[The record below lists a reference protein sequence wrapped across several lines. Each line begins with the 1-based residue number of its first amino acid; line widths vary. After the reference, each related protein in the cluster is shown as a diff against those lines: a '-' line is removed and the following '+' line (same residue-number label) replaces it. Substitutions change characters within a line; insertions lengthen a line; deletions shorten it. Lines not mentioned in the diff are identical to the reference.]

1 MKVTALKKYLA
12 SGSLL
17 LLMAPSL
24 SYAFDGVVNFSG
36 SITAVTCDINGRSPG
51 DDNVTNVDLGK
62 VTPGALAGLNTASTF
77 VPFKLQLSGA
87 GCAEDS
93 KVSIAFDQVGNVDPV
108 TGNLKLTGT
117 SPATGV
123 QIQVFNDT
131 TGGKKIPLGQAES
144 LPQVATVDE
153 NGKATLS
160 YKASYVS
167 TVATGVTAG
176 SGISFVRYSL
186 SYQ

>member
-1 MKVTALKKYLA
+1 MKITVLKKYLA

-24 SYAFDGVVNFSG
+24 SYAVDGVVNFSG
-36 SITAVTCDINGRSPG
+36 SITDVTCDINGKGPG
-51 DDNVTNVDLGK
+51 EDNVTNVDLGK
-62 VTPGALAGLNTASTF
+62 VSPATLLGLDKASPF

-87 GCAEDS
+87 GCTDTS
-93 KVSIAFDQVGNVDPV
+93 RVSIAFDQVGNVDPV

-131 TGGKKIPLGQAES
+131 SGGTKIPLGQAETN
-144 LPQVATVDE
+144 PQIATVVDH
-153 NGKATLS
+153 KATLA

-167 TVATGVTAG
+167 TVATGVTPG
-176 SGISFVRYSL
+176 SGISFVRYTL